1 MNALVQTLLLQEFSK
16 SGSNKFS
23 ILTNTIHACLLFFIY
38 CAEGKR
44 TARTSAKQT
53 NRGARFVDRK
63 EIGHRPGRRRS
74 SKPRKGTGSWPAGRR
89 HPRAPRPAGVAAIIH
104 ERTHPPPAAAG
115 GGSLAENN
123 PAGGGGGGSGG
134 QLLVQRPSG
143 APMRAHACPVCP
155 PPSNHSL
162 RSDPIRSDPPIADAC
177 HGRSRSTFGRSMSR
191 D

>member
-1 MNALVQTLLLQEFSK
+1 MHVCFFLYTVQRENERHVLAPSRRIEAPVSSTGKK
-16 SGSNKFS
+16 SDTDPVADARQSP
-23 ILTNTIHACLLFFIY
+23 
-38 CAEGKR
+38 E
-44 TARTSAKQT
+44 TA
-53 NRGARFVDRK
+53 
-63 EIGHRPGRRRS
+63 
-74 SKPRKGTGSWPAGRR
+74 PA
-89 HPRAPRPAGVAAIIH
+89 ASRPAGVIPALPVRPAW
-104 ERTHPPPAAAG
+104 RPSSTRAPTRPPPAAAG

-123 PAGGGGGGSGG
+123 PAGGGGG